1 MKAMPDTTY
10 GPVRPP
16 RRPNGE
22 KGRVRWS
29 RQACH
34 QAPHITQGM
43 PQWMPPFH
51 SPVAPRNCTKTLVGP
66 RGPTEVRSPAVFQ
79 CTGLIA
85 LSLAIGLPDLCG
97 RSWGH
102 NLRRTAGNFV
112 AGDRPHPIGRSAN
125 GHPWI
130 HDVNRRA
137 FITNFDF
144 DDKWIGKECVR
155 PDQTRHYS
163 M

>member
-1 MKAMPDTTY
+1 MPGSVKLSRNRDWREGILKVPRMKAMPDTTY
-10 GPVRPP
+10 GTVRPP

-22 KGRVRWS
+22 KGRVRWF

-43 PQWMPPFH
+43 PQWMPAFH

-112 AGDRPHPIGRSAN
+112 AREAASDRPIGQW
-125 GHPWI
+125 P
-130 HDVNRRA
+130 
-137 FITNFDF
+137 
-144 DDKWIGKECVR
+144 
-155 PDQTRHYS
+155 S
-163 M
+163 MDP